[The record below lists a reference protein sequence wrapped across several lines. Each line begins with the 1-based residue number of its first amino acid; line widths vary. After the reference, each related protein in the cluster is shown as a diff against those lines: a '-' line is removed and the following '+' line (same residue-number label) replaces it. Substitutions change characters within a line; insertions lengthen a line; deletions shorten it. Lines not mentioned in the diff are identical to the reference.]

1 MPSASPASDTAPA
14 FCTRRCQWVFSGLL
28 LLLGLGLTALI
39 AARLQD
45 HDQLLARTQFEHL
58 AQARLVRLH
67 ERLDERVRDLESV
80 RYFMEASQD
89 VELHEFRHFTAP
101 LLRDNLALVW
111 APRLDLS
118 GRDAARRMERFSAE
132 ARVQVGST
140 FRLIEVDPLGNVRPL
155 QPRGMHYP
163 LLFVQNSPSFSMP
176 LGLDLASPGPRR
188 EAMLRALASDQ
199 ARISRSVRLVGPAPE
214 DSQGLLLI
222 TPVRPLHKRRASD
235 PAAPPE
241 GVLANGMS
249 LRQLLEAGIG
259 SSLRTQLAVELYDLT
274 DGHGSEVPIYRS
286 GQAADSPLHWQG
298 HFSAG
303 GNTYRLDVRPT
314 AELLDSLPEASPVSA
329 LLTGTLLS
337 LLLAVLLFVLL
348 SQRRRALAL
357 VAQRTAELRALSI
370 TDPLTGI
377 HNRRYFLERF
387 EAELARSQRENRP
400 LALVL
405 LDIDHFKRINDG
417 FGHDVGDLVLQELCR
432 RITSRLRRGDEFC
445 RLGGEEFVV
454 LCPSSDAGHALHL
467 AEALREQVRA
477 QPFPHAG
484 TVTISLGVAASE
496 DGGDGATLLQRADR
510 ALYQAKGAGRDRVC
524 LDSGLPG

>member
-1 MPSASPASDTAPA
+1 MPPDSSPSDAQPS
-14 FCTRRCQWVFSGLL
+14 FCALRCQWALSGLL
-28 LLLGLGLTALI
+28 LLLGLGLTALL
-39 AARLQD
+39 AARLQE
-45 HDQLLARTQFEHL
+45 HNQLLARTQFEHL
-58 AQARLVRLH
+58 AQVRLIALH
-67 ERLDERVRDLESV
+67 ERLDERLRDLESV

-118 GRDAARRMERFSAE
+118 GSDAAQRMERFSAQ
-132 ARVQVGST
+132 ARVQVGSA
-140 FRLIEVDPLGNVRPL
+140 FRLIEVDPLGNLAPL

-163 LLFVQNSPSFSMP
+163 LLFVQNSQLANLP

-214 DSQGLLLI
+214 DSQGLILI
-222 TPVRPLHKRRASD
+222 APVRPLHKRHAHTAD
-235 PAAPPE
+235 TPPE

-249 LRQLLEAGIG
+249 LRQLLEDNAGAA
-259 SSLRTQLAVELYDLT
+259 LRAQLAVELYDLT
-274 DGHGSEVPIYRS
+274 EGHGSDAPIYRG

-298 HFSAG
+298 RFSVG

-314 AELLDSLPEASPVSA
+314 TELLDDLPQGSPWLA

-337 LLLAVLLFVLL
+337 LLLAILLWVLL

-357 VAQRTAELRALSI
+357 VAERTAELRALSI

-387 EAELARSQRENRP
+387 EAERARRRRDGSS
-400 LALVL
+400 LALIM

-432 RITSRLRRGDEFC
+432 RIASRLRRGDEFC

-454 LCPSSDAGHALHL
+454 LCPATDAEQAAQL
-467 AEALREQVRA
+467 AEALREQVCR
-477 QPFPHAG
+477 QPFPQAG
-484 TVTISLGVAASE
+484 AVTVSLGVAACA
-496 DGGDGATLLQRADR
+496 GGDDGATLLQRADR
-510 ALYQAKGAGRDRVC
+510 ALYRAKAGGRDRVC
-524 LDSGLPG
+524 LDEGAPV